1 MRLLLPLIF
10 ISFLALYSCMDEE
23 EFSSSPRDVLTFSV
37 DSVDFDTLIAGELSH
52 TKTLKVYNQNKAALH
67 IKSVSLQQGSNSI
80 FRVNVD
86 GTALHQGTAADFQLR
101 SGDSLRI
108 FVNSLTP
115 STDSDTP
122 VKHTDKLLF
131 ELESGVVQELPLE
144 IHGWDVIK
152 LQGVEIHEDV
162 TYNSRRPYQVLDS
175 LVVRSGSTLTIAA
188 GTRLFF
194 HKDASLLVYGRL
206 DVQGSAEE
214 NVVFR
219 GDRLGNMFTN
229 QSYDC
234 IPGQWGGIRFVEQSY
249 GNLVNFADIHSG
261 NYGILC
267 DSSSIDKEK
276 IRIENSII
284 HNTSYDGLTL
294 LHVNALV
301 GNSQLTNAGGNCVTI
316 LGGDVRFTHCTIAQ
330 FYAFTA
336 TRGVALLF
344 SNTDGISA
352 YPLQNLSIANSIVT
366 GYATDEIMGENMGEN
381 TPFNYS
387 FRNCLLNTPA
397 YEAPEIVNCFWDN
410 DKNEVCCAD
419 NFSPAF
425 DLDRLLYTFTL
436 APQSVAVGA
445 ADANISAETYPQDR
459 LGRTRAAT
467 PSMGCYEY
475 VESK

>member
-1 MRLLLPLIF
+1 MRLFISLIF
-10 ISFLALYSCMDEE
+10 ISFLALPSCMDEE
-23 EFSSSPRDVLTFSV
+23 EFTFSPSDVLTFSV
-37 DSVDFDTLIAGELSH
+37 DSIDFDTLIAGELSH
-52 TKTLKVYNQNKAALH
+52 TKTFQVYNPNKAALH
-67 IKSVSLQQGSNSI
+67 IKSVSLQQGANSI

-86 GTALHQGTAADFQLR
+86 GTALHMGTATDFQLR

-108 FVNSLTP
+108 FVNSLPP
-115 STDSDTP
+115 SSDNDTP
-122 VKHTDKLLF
+122 VEHTDKLLF
-131 ELESGVVQELPLE
+131 ELESEVVQELPLV

-152 LQGVEIHEDV
+152 LQGVEIQEDV
-162 TYNSRRPYQVLDS
+162 TFSARRPYQVLDS
-175 LVVRSGSTLTIAA
+175 LVVRPDATLTLSA

-194 HKDASLLVYGRL
+194 HPNASLLVYGRL
-206 DVQGSAEE
+206 DVQGNAEE

-234 IPGQWGGIRFVEQSY
+234 IPGQWGGIRFAEQSY

-267 DSSSIDKEK
+267 DSSSIDTEK

-284 HNTSYDGLTL
+284 HNTSHDGLTL

-336 TRGVALLF
+336 TRGVALQF
-344 SNTDGISA
+344 ANTDGISA

-366 GYATDEIMGENMGEN
+366 GYATDEIMGENMGEE
-381 TPFNYS
+381 TAFNYT
-387 FRNCLLNTPA
+387 FRNCLLNTPT
-397 YEAPEIVNCFWDN
+397 YEASEIVNCLWDN
-410 DKNEVCCAD
+410 DSNEVYRAD

-436 APQSVAVGA
+436 APQSVAVGT

-459 LGRTRAAT
+459 LGRSRGAM